1 MKLKLEQQNEITLDL
16 YEDGLLITQKDSL
29 GDKHVMHISTQYL
42 DTFKDLIFQLSL
54 D

>member
-1 MKLKLEQQNEITLDL
+1 MELKLEQQNEIILGL

-29 GDKHVMHISTQYL
+29 GHKHFIHISPQYL
-42 DTFKDLIFQLSL
+42 KTFKDLINQLSL

>member
-29 GDKHVMHISTQYL
+29 GDKHFIHISPQYL
-42 DTFKDLIFQLSL
+42 ETFKYLISQLSL